1 MQALF
6 TTPVKADVPLVCPPA
21 PRRTVRL
28 NYSISSISSIPQ
40 ATFTNKFFVV
50 NAENVILSEVTHIGN
65 NNGNVIWK
73 RVDNA
78 GIIEAF
84 PAPVQVSVASADER
98 IISWGQL

>member
-1 MQALF
+1 MQALV

-21 PRRTVRL
+21 PRRTVRF
-28 NYSISSISSIPQ
+28 NYSISSIPQ

-84 PAPVQVSVASADER
+84 PAPAQVSVANADER